1 MDLDRC
7 EGSKGTA
14 VRRDLRDDL
23 GPPATSRA
31 YRAPSTLSWKTVC
44 EPQVA
49 AWPSFVAQEVHMAE
63 VKELQHADRERFWH
77 EFAEVMGGPDGLMT
91 YRYLGTHA
99 EASDRHHATGR
110 MRLRSDLRG
119 PAGLHAAPLLILVAD
134 TIGILDDAIAVP
146 APVHFDL
153 AVLDGGDGVEEVR
166 CIGEMVHEGRSQLFS
181 VARIVDAAD
190 ESRVLAIARDSGVV
204 MAPAPAGY
212 HYVEPGPGM
221 ADSPTLPPLWEAFSA
236 RRRPDGRL
244 EIPEL
249 NARIGSTS
257 GSLHHGPTQV
267 VLEAAATEAAVAA
280 AGTDRLRIRQ
290 WYVAFTARGRSGP
303 FVAAAEVVSDQG
315 TVVAVDSSLMDE
327 GAGRLIA
334 SASAVFERA

>member
-1 MDLDRC
+1 
-7 EGSKGTA
+7 
-14 VRRDLRDDL
+14 
-23 GPPATSRA
+23 
-31 YRAPSTLSWKTVC
+31 
-44 EPQVA
+44 
-49 AWPSFVAQEVHMAE
+49 MAH
-63 VKELQHADRERFWH
+63 VTELQHIGRERFWQ

-119 PAGLHAAPLLILVAD
+119 PAGLAAAPLLILVAD

-153 AVLDGGDGVEEVR
+153 AVLDDGAGVEEVR

-181 VARIVDAAD
+181 VARLVDASD

-204 MAPAPAGY
+204 MAPAPEGY
-212 HYVEPGPGM
+212 GYVDPGPGM
-221 ADSPTLPPLWEAFSA
+221 PDSPSLPPLWEAFGA
-236 RRRPDGRL
+236 RRRPDHRL

-249 NARIGSTS
+249 TARIGSTS

-267 VLEAAATEAAVAA
+267 VLEAAATEAAAA
-280 AGTDRLRIRQ
+280 TAGTDALAVRQ
-290 WYVAFTARGRSGP
+290 WYVAFTARGRTGP
-303 FVAAAEVVSDQG
+303 FVATAEVVADRG
-315 TVVAVDSSLMDE
+315 ALVAVDAALVDE

-334 SASAVFERA
+334 SATAVFARA